1 MMMKFRQFRQS
12 FVGGLLI
19 LSLLFLTLTGIF
31 YWVVADDWTMTAV
44 ETDTVSQSMLLP
56 AGGVVEQR
64 FISEMDGVEEIALI
78 PHFDSNEHTGSI
90 SLTLYDGEE
99 VLWQHTIDAMELVSD
114 QRNAIPVEPYIPDV
128 DNKSLRLFI
137 DPQETGMALWAGS
150 TVNTGRYDVAV
161 QTSGL
166 SVNGENVEGSLVLNV
181 RGHRLLGAAKFIWPV
196 AMMLLLVTI
205 GLSVLCHMD
214 MKKGRNTLL
223 TKVVRVYKQYR
234 YLIKQLVS
242 RDFRVKY
249 KSSLLGMAWS
259 FLNPLLT
266 MSVYLFVFS
275 TLFRSDIEYF
285 PIYLM
290 AGIVIFSCFSE
301 STSLGLGSIV
311 GNSALIT
318 KVYMPKMIYPL
329 SKVLSSFINLCI
341 SLVPLLLVMI
351 VTGVPFSKSLL
362 LMPIVIGFLFLLSL
376 GVSLILST
384 MNVFFRDT
392 QFLWSVVV
400 VLLNFLSPIFYP
412 ESIIPVEYLTIYRM
426 NPIYQILF
434 FARSIII
441 HGVSPTPIS
450 YLYCLMASVIPLL
463 IGIWV
468 FRKNQD
474 RFVLYL

>member
-1 MMMKFRQFRQS
+1 MKKFQQFRQS
-12 FVGGLLI
+12 FIGRLLI
-19 LSLLFLTLTGIF
+19 FSFAFLVIIGVF

-44 ETDTVSQSMLLP
+44 ETDTVSQSVLLP
-56 AGGVVEQR
+56 ADSVVEQQ
-64 FISEMDGVEEIALI
+64 FTSAMDGIEEITLI
-78 PHFDSNEHTGSI
+78 PHFDLNERAGSI
-90 SLTLYDGEE
+90 SFALYDGQEA
-99 VLWQHTIDAMELVSD
+99 LWQHTIDAMDMVSD
-114 QRNAIPVEPYIPDV
+114 QKNTIPVEPYLPHM
-128 DNKSLRLFI
+128 DNQSLRLVI
-137 DPQETGMALWAGS
+137 DPQGTGLALWAGS
-150 TVNTGRYDVAV
+150 AVNTGRYDVAV

-166 SVNGENVEGSLVLNV
+166 SVNGEPADGCLVLNV
-181 RGHRLLGAAKFIWPV
+181 RGHRLLGAAKLIWPV
-196 AMMLLLVTI
+196 GIALLLVVV
-205 GLSVLCHMD
+205 GLSVLCHVE
-214 MKKGRNTLL
+214 MKKGHDTLL
-223 TKVVRVYKQYR
+223 TRVVRVYRQYR

-275 TLFRSDIEYF
+275 TLFHSDIEYF

-290 AGIVIFSCFSE
+290 AGIIIFSCFSE
-301 STSLGLGSIV
+301 STTLGLGSIV

-329 SKVLSSFINLCI
+329 SKVLSSFINFCI
-341 SLVPLLLVMI
+341 SLIPLLLVMI
-351 VTGVPFSKSLL
+351 VTGVPFCKSLL
-362 LMPIVIGFLFLLSL
+362 LMPIVIGFLLMLSL

-412 ESIIPVEYLTIYRM
+412 ESIIPAEYLMIYRM

-441 HGVSPTPIS
+441 HGVSPTPAS
-450 YLYCLMASVIPLL
+450 YLYCLLASVIPLL